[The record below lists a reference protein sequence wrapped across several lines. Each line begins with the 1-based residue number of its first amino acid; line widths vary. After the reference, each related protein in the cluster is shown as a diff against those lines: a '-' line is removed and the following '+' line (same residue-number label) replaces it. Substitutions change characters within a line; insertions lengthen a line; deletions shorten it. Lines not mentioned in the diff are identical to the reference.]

1 MEKLIRNNE
10 GNAVLWACVV
20 ILVMMLMFTAVAE
33 YMRLQTIAKG
43 VSDGV
48 QSSVISV
55 VTNNWD
61 NNYNGLRQGYAGG
74 YILDGTHWG
83 TDIDEGAVYSDLS
96 NLLSLQKE
104 GSRYIKYTGQE
115 VEYSVSNLNV
125 DVTNTPL
132 RGNENDEFSADV
144 HITLRVP
151 LSFGWGHL
159 PDMTIQLK
167 VKAKFIPK
175 F

>member
-1 MEKLIRNNE
+1 MIKNKE

-20 ILVMMLMFTAVAE
+20 VLIMMLMFTVIAE
-33 YMRLQTIAKG
+33 HMRLQTIAKG
-43 VSDGV
+43 VRDGV

-74 YILDGTHWG
+74 YTLDGSDWE
-83 TDIDEGAVYSDLS
+83 TDIDEGAVYTDLS

-115 VEYSVSNLNV
+115 IEYAVYSLNV

-144 HITLRVP
+144 YITLRVP
-151 LSFGWGHL
+151 LGFGWGPL
-159 PDMTIQLK
+159 PDMIIPLK